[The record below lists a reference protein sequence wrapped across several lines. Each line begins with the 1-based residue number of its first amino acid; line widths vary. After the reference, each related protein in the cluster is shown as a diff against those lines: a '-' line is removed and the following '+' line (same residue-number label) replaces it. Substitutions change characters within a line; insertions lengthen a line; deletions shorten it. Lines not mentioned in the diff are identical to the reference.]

1 MMYSHLPLCLL
12 IVSLCYLTATAYTF
26 NPAFRPTA
34 RKMATMFQKAINGIT
49 STPKDVK
56 IKDLKRIFHIH
67 NDANYTPR
75 SHGTT

>member
-1 MMYSHLPLCLL
+1 MFCLFICL
-12 IVSLCYLTATAYTF
+12 VLALCYLTVTAYTF

-34 RKMATMFQKAINGIT
+34 RKLATMFQEAINRIT